1 MPRKAMKVVV
11 ELDIHTVTCPGTFL
25 RDYGYVY
32 LKVNCMGLEVNT
44 KSVAPTF
51 PLFFHER
58 LRFERVFKSCQD
70 PAYVTVHLKGE
81 DVLVELRQHDDY
93 ISDGYVIGHYANNAR
108 DFLYPAVPPYPGSGR
123 EATLFKTSL
132 FNPIRIT
139 GQPLRL
145 EFSTK
150 TTIKEVPDPTDYLS
164 SDSGVDDVLTNSTF
178 TTSQQSIS
186 PTGSKQVSRSP
197 SPSRR
202 KLTSTPLP
210 RPDDT
215 LATHNKPFLVP
226 HKDEGLLEN
235 RDFSSFTRPKPRR
248 SRSKSPTRRPRSSS
262 PSRLGMSSVQPLPAW
277 KYSEDFPSTSV
288 SRHKAHT
295 RSVTAPMSLSRSYRP
310 SSPSRSLSYALDDL
324 DISTNSWKNFS
335 DPVLRFKSRNSPNLK
350 AALGASDRI
359 QQRVERVI
367 EGKSPRKFSED
378 SDNESVDSL
387 DILRESLREE
397 RRALSDAIRE
407 ADRAAYYKSLGI
419 EL

>member
-123 EATLFKTSL
+123 EVTLFKTSL

-150 TTIKEVPDPTDYLS
+150 TTIKEVPDPLDY
-164 SDSGVDDVLTNSTF
+164 V
-178 TTSQQSIS
+178 
-186 PTGSKQVSRSP
+186 
-197 SPSRR
+197 
-202 KLTSTPLP
+202 
-210 RPDDT
+210 
-215 LATHNKPFLVP
+215 
-226 HKDEGLLEN
+226 
-235 RDFSSFTRPKPRR
+235 
-248 SRSKSPTRRPRSSS
+248 
-262 PSRLGMSSVQPLPAW
+262 SSV
-277 KYSEDFPSTSV
+277 SSNFIFV
-288 SRHKAHT
+288 S
-295 RSVTAPMSLSRSYRP
+295 
-310 SSPSRSLSYALDDL
+310 
-324 DISTNSWKNFS
+324 
-335 DPVLRFKSRNSPNLK
+335 
-350 AALGASDRI
+350 
-359 QQRVERVI
+359 
-367 EGKSPRKFSED
+367 
-378 SDNESVDSL
+378 
-387 DILRESLREE
+387 
-397 RRALSDAIRE
+397 
-407 ADRAAYYKSLGI
+407 
-419 EL
+419 

>member
-1 MPRKAMKVVV
+1 MPRKAMKVIV

-123 EATLFKTSL
+123 ELTLFKTSL

-150 TTIKEVPDPTDYLS
+150 TTIKEVPDSIDYAS
-164 SDSGVDDVLTNSTF
+164 S
-178 TTSQQSIS
+178 
-186 PTGSKQVSRSP
+186 
-197 SPSRR
+197 
-202 KLTSTPLP
+202 
-210 RPDDT
+210 
-215 LATHNKPFLVP
+215 
-226 HKDEGLLEN
+226 
-235 RDFSSFTRPKPRR
+235 PRR
-248 SRSKSPTRRPRSSS
+248 SRSKSPTRRPRSTS

-277 KYSEDFPSTSV
+277 KYSEDFPASSSTRRKV
-288 SRHKAHT
+288 HSRSAT
-295 RSVTAPMSLSRSYRP
+295 EPMSFSQSYRP
-310 SSPSRSLSYALDDL
+310 SSPSRTLSYALDDL
-324 DISTNSWKNFS
+324 NISSNSWKNFS
-335 DPVLRFKSRNSPNLK
+335 DPVLRFKSRYSPNLR

-367 EGKSPRKFSED
+367 DKKSPRTFSED
-378 SDNESVDSL
+378 SDNDSVDSL
-387 DILRESLREE
+387 DVLRESLREE

-419 EL
+419 DL

>member
-93 ISDGYVIGHYANNAR
+93 ISEGYVIGHFANNAR

-123 EATLFKTSL
+123 EVTLFKTSL

-164 SDSGVDDVLTNSTF
+164 S
-178 TTSQQSIS
+178 
-186 PTGSKQVSRSP
+186 
-197 SPSRR
+197 
-202 KLTSTPLP
+202 P
-210 RPDDT
+210 R
-215 LATHNKPFLVP
+215 
-226 HKDEGLLEN
+226 
-235 RDFSSFTRPKPRR
+235 
-248 SRSKSPTRRPRSSS
+248 RSKSPTRRPRSSS

-277 KYSEDFPSTSV
+277 KYSEDFPSSSV
-288 SRHKAHT
+288 SRHRAHT

>member
-123 EATLFKTSL
+123 EAPLFKTSL

-164 SDSGVDDVLTNSTF
+164 S
-178 TTSQQSIS
+178 
-186 PTGSKQVSRSP
+186 
-197 SPSRR
+197 
-202 KLTSTPLP
+202 
-210 RPDDT
+210 
-215 LATHNKPFLVP
+215 
-226 HKDEGLLEN
+226 
-235 RDFSSFTRPKPRR
+235 PRR

-262 PSRLGMSSVQPLPAW
+262 PSRLGMSSIQPLPAW

>member
-123 EATLFKTSL
+123 EVTLFKTSL

-150 TTIKEVPDPTDYLS
+150 TTIKEVPDPLDYVS
-164 SDSGVDDVLTNSTF
+164 SDSGVDDLLTNSTF
-178 TTSQQSIS
+178 STSRRSIS
-186 PTGSKQVSRSP
+186 PLGSKHMSRSP

-202 KLTSTPLP
+202 KLTSTP

-215 LATHNKPFLVP
+215 VVNHKKPFLVR
-226 HKDEGLLEN
+226 HKDNSLLEN
-235 RDFSSFTRPKPRR
+235 RDFSSFARPKPRR
-248 SRSKSPTRRPRSSS
+248 TRSKSPTRRPRSTS
-262 PSRLGMSSVQPLPAW
+262 PSRLGTSSVLPLPAW
-277 KYSEDFPSTSV
+277 KYSEDFPSSSTT
-288 SRHKAHT
+288 RHKAHS
-295 RSVTAPMSLSRSYRP
+295 RSATAPMSLSQSYRP

-324 DISTNSWKNFS
+324 NISTNSWKNFS
-335 DPVLRFKSRNSPNLK
+335 DPVLRFKSRYSPNLR

-359 QQRVERVI
+359 QQRVEKVI

-387 DILRESLREE
+387 DVLRESLREE

-419 EL
+419 DL

>member
-1 MPRKAMKVVV
+1 MPRKAMKVIV
-11 ELDIHTVTCPGTFL
+11 ELDIHTLTCPGTYL
-25 RDYGYVY
+25 RDYGYLY

-44 KSVAPTF
+44 KSVSPTF

-70 PAYVTVHLKGE
+70 PAYVTIHLKGE

-93 ISDGYVIGHYANNAR
+93 VSDGYVIGHYANNAR

-123 EATLFKTSL
+123 EVTLFKTSL

-150 TTIKEVPDPTDYLS
+150 TTIKEVPDPTDYIS
-164 SDSGVDDVLTNSTF
+164 SDSGVDDVLTNGTHNASL
-178 TTSQQSIS
+178 QSIS
-186 PTGSKQVSRSP
+186 PPASKVMLRSP

-202 KLTSTPLP
+202 NLRSLP

-215 LATHNKPFLVP
+215 VVNHKKPFLVH
-226 HKDEGLLEN
+226 HKDSQLLEN
-235 RDFSSFTRPKPRR
+235 RDFGSFIRPKPRH
-248 SRSKSPTRRPRSSS
+248 SRSKSPTRRPRSTS
-262 PSRLGMSSVQPLPAW
+262 PSRLGMSTVEPLPAW
-277 KYSEDFPSTSV
+277 KYTEDFPTSSST
-288 SRHKAHT
+288 RRKAHS
-295 RSVTAPMSLSRSYRP
+295 RSATEPMSLSRSFR
-310 SSPSRSLSYALDDL
+310 STSPSRNLSYALDDL
-324 DISTNSWKNFS
+324 DISQNSYKNFS
-335 DPVLRFKSRNSPNLK
+335 DPVLRFKSRYSPNLR

-367 EGKSPRKFSED
+367 DKKSPRKLSED
-378 SDNESVDSL
+378 SDNESTDSL

>member
-1 MPRKAMKVVV
+1 MPRKAMKVIV
-11 ELDIHTVTCPGTFL
+11 ELDIHTLTCPGTYL
-25 RDYGYVY
+25 RDYGYLY

-44 KSVAPTF
+44 KSVSPTF

-70 PAYVTVHLKGE
+70 PAYVTIHLKGE

-93 ISDGYVIGHYANNAR
+93 VSDGYVIGHYANNAR

-123 EATLFKTSL
+123 EVTLFKTSL

-150 TTIKEVPDPTDYLS
+150 TTIKEVPDPTDYIS
-164 SDSGVDDVLTNSTF
+164 SVTL
-178 TTSQQSIS
+178 
-186 PTGSKQVSRSP
+186 RSP
-197 SPSRR
+197 SPSRLNLR
-202 KLTSTPLP
+202 SLP

-215 LATHNKPFLVP
+215 VVNHKKPFLVH
-226 HKDEGLLEN
+226 HKDSQLLEN
-235 RDFSSFTRPKPRR
+235 RDFGSFIRPKPRR
-248 SRSKSPTRRPRSSS
+248 SRSKSPTRRPRSTS
-262 PSRLGMSSVQPLPAW
+262 PSRLGMSTVEPLPAW
-277 KYSEDFPSTSV
+277 KYTEDFPTSSST
-288 SRHKAHT
+288 RRKAHS
-295 RSVTAPMSLSRSYRP
+295 RSATEPMSLSRSFR
-310 SSPSRSLSYALDDL
+310 STSPSRNLSYALDDL
-324 DISTNSWKNFS
+324 DISQNSYKNFS
-335 DPVLRFKSRNSPNLK
+335 DPVLRFKSRYSPNLR

-367 EGKSPRKFSED
+367 DKKSPRTLSED
-378 SDNESVDSL
+378 SDNESTDSL

>member
-197 SPSRR
+197 S
-202 KLTSTPLP
+202 
-210 RPDDT
+210 
-215 LATHNKPFLVP
+215 
-226 HKDEGLLEN
+226 
-235 RDFSSFTRPKPRR
+235 
-248 SRSKSPTRRPRSSS
+248 
-262 PSRLGMSSVQPLPAW
+262 
-277 KYSEDFPSTSV
+277 
-288 SRHKAHT
+288 RHA
-295 RSVTAPMSLSRSYRP
+295 A
-310 SSPSRSLSYALDDL
+310 
-324 DISTNSWKNFS
+324 
-335 DPVLRFKSRNSPNLK
+335 NSPVHRYLDLMILLQLTINHFLFVI
-350 AALGASDRI
+350 RT
-359 QQRVERVI
+359 RVCWKIVTL
-367 EGKSPRKFSED
+367 
-378 SDNESVDSL
+378 VL
-387 DILRESLREE
+387 LLV
-397 RRALSDAIRE
+397 L
-407 ADRAAYYKSLGI
+407 SLGDQDPSHQPGGRAHPHHPD
-419 EL
+419 

>member
-70 PAYVTVHLKGE
+70 PAYVTVHLKSE

-123 EATLFKTSL
+123 EVTLFKTSL

-150 TTIKEVPDPTDYLS
+150 TTIKEVPDPTDYVS
-164 SDSGVDDVLTNSTF
+164 S
-178 TTSQQSIS
+178 
-186 PTGSKQVSRSP
+186 
-197 SPSRR
+197 
-202 KLTSTPLP
+202 
-210 RPDDT
+210 
-215 LATHNKPFLVP
+215 
-226 HKDEGLLEN
+226 
-235 RDFSSFTRPKPRR
+235 PRR

-277 KYSEDFPSTSV
+277 KYSEDFPSSSY
-288 SRHKAHT
+288 SRRKAHT
-295 RSVTAPMSLSRSYRP
+295 RSATAPMSLSQSLRP
-310 SSPSRSLSYALDDL
+310 SSPSRNLSYALDDL
-324 DISTNSWKNFS
+324 DISTNSWKNYS
-335 DPVLRFKSRNSPNLK
+335 DPVLRFKSRYSPNLK

-419 EL
+419 DL

>member
-11 ELDIHTVTCPGTFL
+11 ELDIHTVTCPGTHL
-25 RDYGYVY
+25 RDYGYLY

-44 KSVAPTF
+44 KSVSPTF

-81 DVLVELRQHDDY
+81 DVLMELRQHDDY

-123 EATLFKTSL
+123 EVTLFKTSL

-150 TTIKEVPDPTDYLS
+150 TTIKEVPDPADYAS
-164 SDSGVDDVLTNSTF
+164 SDSGVDDVLTNSTP
-178 TTSQQSIS
+178 SVSRRSIS
-186 PTGSKQVSRSP
+186 PSRSKHLLRSP

-202 KLTSTPLP
+202 NLTSLP

-215 LATHNKPFLVP
+215 VVNHKTPFLVR
-226 HKDEGLLEN
+226 HKDTNLLEN
-235 RDFSSFTRPKPRR
+235 RDFTSFVRPKPRQ
-248 SRSKSPTRRPRSSS
+248 SRSKSPTRRPRSTS

-277 KYSEDFPSTSV
+277 KYSEDFPSSLST
-288 SRHKAHT
+288 RRKAHT
-295 RSVTAPMSLSRSYRP
+295 RSATEPMSLSRSYRS
-310 SSPSRSLSYALDDL
+310 SSPSRNLSYALDDL
-324 DISTNSWKNFS
+324 DISQDSYKTFS
-335 DPVLRFKSRNSPNLK
+335 DPVLRFKSRYSPNLR

-359 QQRVERVI
+359 QKRVERVI
-367 EGKSPRKFSED
+367 DKKSSRKISED
-378 SDNESVDSL
+378 SDNDSLDSL

-419 EL
+419 DL